1 MAHSEETK
9 QKIAKAIKGRKNGP
23 LSEEQKG
30 VISALHKGRE
40 PWNKGKQGKAP
51 WNKGRVKKDKGLI
64 PLRTAIKDYIEEAI
78 RETKA
83 VEMIKKHADEWNR
96 CDVIEIAKE
105 MGFLP
110 KTSAAIRQK
119 RYRDRKKG
127 LIPPV
132 ITKSKDRYAMELDR
146 KINRLT
152 KKRKLQEQRMA
163 GLLNPL

>member
-9 QKIAKAIKGRKNGP
+9 QRIAKAIKGRKNGP
-23 LSEEQKG
+23 LSKEQKG

-40 PWNKGKQGKAP
+40 PWNKGKQGRAP
-51 WNKGRVKKDKGLI
+51 WNKGRTKKDRGLI
-64 PLRTAIKDYIEEAI
+64 PLRTVVKDYIEEAA

-83 VEMIKKHADEWNR
+83 VEMIKKYADEWNR

-110 KTSAAIRQK
+110 KTSAAARQQ

-132 ITKSKDRYAMELDR
+132 ITRPKDKYAVELDR
-146 KINRLT
+146 KINKLIR
-152 KKRKLQEQRMA
+152 KHKLQEQRMK